1 MNEPPHFRTVLRGYD
16 PEQVAAVL
24 ADLADSLTVA
34 RRTAADRTMELV
46 EVQQRVAALSAERD
60 EAVERL
66 AAGTPIDGGVHGPSV
81 ELGARVSAILSLA
94 NEEAAQVRAEAE
106 RVADE
111 LRQAAHAEA
120 QRMKAAAAEAADE
133 IVRQANQEA
142 ATRRQADAA
151 RQAQLSNAEQAAAQI
166 IESARGEAE
175 IEGRRARA
183 DVATAQRA
191 RDRIATDL
199 GGVLELLAQL
209 ELELADDVTPTA
221 AQHLGDVGPAVGAV
235 ATADA

>member
-1 MNEPPHFRTVLRGYD
+1 MNELPQFRSVLRGYD

-24 ADLADSLTVA
+24 GNLADSLTVA
-34 RRTAADRTMELV
+34 RRTAADRTMELD
-46 EVQQRVAALSAERD
+46 QAQKRVATLIAERD
-60 EAVERL
+60 EARERL
-66 AAGTPIDGGVHGPSV
+66 DAGTSGSDVRGAFV
-81 ELGARVSAILSLA
+81 EVGERISAILGLA
-94 NEEAAQVRAEAE
+94 EEEAAQVRAEAE
-106 RVADE
+106 RFAVG
-111 LRQAAHAEA
+111 LRQSAEAEA

-142 ATRRQADAA
+142 AARRQADAA

-166 IESARGEAE
+166 IEAARGDAE
-175 IEGRRARA
+175 IESQRARA

-209 ELELADDVTPTA
+209 ELEMADDVTPIA
-221 AQHLGDVGPAVGAV
+221 AQERGNVGPAVASV